1 MVLGAMSG
9 FDPRDSTSVD
19 TPVPNYVA
27 GLDAPGHHFA
37 FRDAFAQVGHLDDVN
52 THPVM
57 PPSLV

>member
-27 GLDAPGHHFA
+27 KLDKPLAG
-37 FRDAFAQVGHLDDVN
+37 
-52 THPVM
+52 
-57 PPSLV
+57 